1 MWFSLRLTIAALT
14 MEIIDSVEVIKK
26 FSQMLDEV
34 KARVEAMTFEHKEKA
49 KAFLDIF
56 LEIFFVFSTHCAL
69 SVRVSGSVNLPLNF
83 VR

>member
-1 MWFSLRLTIAALT
+1 MALT
-14 MEIIDSVEVIKK
+14 MEIMDSVEVIKK

-56 LEIFFVFSTHCAL
+56 LEIFCLFYAL
-69 SVRVSGSVNLPLNF
+69 CIECQGVGKRQFAS
-83 VR
+83 